1 MSTAVYL
8 IIGVLFVVTLIG
20 TFLIG
25 KNETNKVK
33 KYEQEGHSPKD
44 ELKRSWE
51 YETSSLQ
58 KNIPS
63 LLIIYGVVVI
73 ASIIALAI
81 YIF

>member
-44 ELKRSWE
+44 ELK
-51 YETSSLQ
+51 TFLG
-58 KNIPS
+58 I
-63 LLIIYGVVVI
+63 
-73 ASIIALAI
+73 
-81 YIF
+81 